1 MFWFLSDI
9 FSLWYFFSLIFFDI
23 FDFVFDLILI
33 IFSIMFFDL
42 YFAIFFFSIYIFRFI
57 FFDWFI
63 FCNRSAALEKRLGD
77 LLGDLLLR
85 IDQTQWKCDD
95 ESRRTVQ
102 ENQILFVNSS
112 AQVFAENTVGRAL
125 NDTPLLQK
133 VAMETY
139 SSLGVLGKLSGRA
152 DYIYLPFMLYYALN
166 QTNGILK
173 TDEIKIFASLV
184 SIYGLVYA
192 DFLDYANWS
201 ALVYGLGW

>member
-1 MFWFLSDI
+1 M
-9 FSLWYFFSLIFFDI
+9 
-23 FDFVFDLILI
+23 
-33 IFSIMFFDL
+33 
-42 YFAIFFFSIYIFRFI
+42 
-57 FFDWFI
+57 
-63 FCNRSAALEKRLGD
+63 
-77 LLGDLLLR
+77 
-85 IDQTQWKCDD
+85 
-95 ESRRTVQ
+95 
-102 ENQILFVNSS
+102 NSS

>member
-1 MFWFLSDI
+1 
-9 FSLWYFFSLIFFDI
+9 
-23 FDFVFDLILI
+23 
-33 IFSIMFFDL
+33 
-42 YFAIFFFSIYIFRFI
+42 
-57 FFDWFI
+57 
-63 FCNRSAALEKRLGD
+63 
-77 LLGDLLLR
+77 
-85 IDQTQWKCDD
+85 
-95 ESRRTVQ
+95 
-102 ENQILFVNSS
+102 VNSS

-133 VAMETY
+133 VTMETY